1 MRIKIILISLILLS
15 LLTRFIPL
23 DFPIFT
29 TDEARIAFR
38 GYALSKYGSDELARI
53 HPFIFNSL
61 SDYQLPVTS
70 YLTAFGT
77 LLFGKTDFA
86 VRLPFMI
93 IGVLIVLLSFKI
105 AQRFKKEKI
114 YAWYVFCVV
123 AFSPVLI
130 FFSKIPNEFI
140 VLTLLNLILFY
151 LLIQEKIET
160 PAVLIIVTLQLLT
173 SKSAAFT
180 ILPFVIFTLFIF
192 RKKEIYKKKIIISL
206 STAILTF
213 SIVILFLQIPQSGRS
228 ILENNFSILQ
238 DVTLKN
244 GIDKLRGQ
252 GVESGWPNIL
262 EKFLFNKSYSFV
274 VGVSHWLSHLQLRI
288 LFAQFD
294 KGGEFGFMNM
304 GMFSK
309 LLITP
314 FIIGIWFLIKT
325 TDFRKKTL
333 LIYPLIQSFP
343 LLFLYPNNDLG
354 ILLPILPYLAF
365 IIAFGLINLKF
376 KFSAILI
383 IFMVGEIILN
393 LFYFKADE
401 KNAAGMRP
409 LWIKEVVNQAYL
421 ISLTTDIA
429 ISDDLTRDLA
439 PFMQWYTPIN
449 FDKTFANIDF
459 PYKFTQTKLTN
470 IKIIGESNN
479 FYNCGQDKPTQ
490 VIASKRDFKKI
501 KRWLNRVALEKEVQK
516 VYLNDYGEESAFI
529 LPPNICIN

>member
-1 MRIKIILISLILLS
+1 MRTKIILIGLILLS
-15 LLTRFIPL
+15 LLTRLIL
-23 DFPIFT
+23 LSFPILT
-29 TDEARIAFR
+29 TDEVRLAFR
-38 GYALSKYGSDELARI
+38 GYALSQYGSDELGRV

-61 SDYQLPVTS
+61 ADYQLPVTS
-70 YLTAFGT
+70 YLISFGT
-77 LLFGKTDFA
+77 FLFGKTDFA
-86 VRLPFMI
+86 IRLPFI
-93 IGVLIVLLSFKI
+93 IVGFLITFLSFKI
-105 AQRFKKEKI
+105 AQNFEKEKV
-114 YAWYVFCVV
+114 YAGYVFCVV

-151 LLIQEKIET
+151 LLTQEKIKT
-160 PAVLIIVTLQLLT
+160 PAVLIVIILQLLT
-173 SKSAAFT
+173 SKAAAFT
-180 ILPFVIFTLFIF
+180 LLPFVIFTLFIF
-192 RKKEIYKKKIIISL
+192 QKKEIYKRKIIIL
-206 STAILTF
+206 LTTAGLIF

-244 GIDKLRGQ
+244 GIDRLRGQ
-252 GVESGWPNIL
+252 GVESGWPSIL
-262 EKFLFNKSYSFV
+262 EKFLFNKSYSLV
-274 VGVSHWLSHLQLRI
+274 VGITHWLSHIQLRI

-294 KGGEFGFMNM
+294 KTGEFGLMNM
-304 GMFSK
+304 GVFSK
-309 LLITP
+309 FLIIP
-314 FIIGIWFLIKT
+314 FMMGMWFLIKT
-325 TDFRKKTL
+325 TDFRKKAL
-333 LIYPLIQSFP
+333 LFFPLIQTFP
-343 LLFLYPNNDLG
+343 ILFLYPNNILG
-354 ILLPILPYLAF
+354 ILLPTLPYLSF
-365 IIAFGLINLKF
+365 IIAFGLLNLKF

-383 IFMVGEIILN
+383 IFMIGEIILN

-439 PFMQWYTPIN
+439 PFMQWYAPIN
-449 FDKTFANIDF
+449 LDKTFANIDF

-501 KRWLNRVALEKEVQK
+501 KRWLNRVALEKEIQK
-516 VYLNDYGEESAFI
+516 VYLNDYGEEAAFL